1 MKPTHSRH
9 KLLKLDLKILACFV
23 FLAMVFFIL
32 LICTISCE
40 KEYHNPQAE
49 RNQFVGEWQM
59 YLIAGIDTVWS
70 KYYYTLNR
78 DGSGFEQLAGCYV
91 WHLTWSS
98 TDELFEVVWE
108 DGSAYIYPYTFIDPL
123 LPR

>member
-1 MKPTHSRH
+1 
-9 KLLKLDLKILACFV
+9 
-23 FLAMVFFIL
+23 
-32 LICTISCE
+32 
-40 KEYHNPQAE
+40 
-49 RNQFVGEWQM
+49 M